1 MDNKIQTIYDQ
12 WIDALR
18 VNPMFHQMDDV
29 AVLHVLN
36 CLRPKVAKYEPG
48 DLITI
53 GGSAFEGVGLVL
65 EGRVLVTKELI
76 TGHRHIM
83 AKLGKKQVFGEMIA
97 FSGRRVWPATV
108 EAITDCTI
116 LFLPPDMILGTCT
129 HACTGHNQLIRNMLQ
144 IVSSKALRLNRK
156 VEYLTLKGMREKL
169 ATYLL
174 ETYNTSEKDIFEIP
188 LSREELAAFLNVS
201 RPSMSRELSRMK
213 DEGLIDYHKASFKIL
228 DIDLLTEFVS

>member
-1 MDNKIQTIYDQ
+1 MKKDMHGQYNE
-12 WIDALR
+12 WIDVLSR
-18 VNPMFHQMDDV
+18 NPMFKDME
-29 AVLHVLN
+29 ASTMIHVLN
-36 CLRPKVAKYEPG
+36 CLQPRIATYQGG

-53 GGSAFEGVGLVL
+53 GGSTFEGVGLVL
-65 EGRVLVTKELI
+65 KGQVLVAKELI

-83 AKLGKKQVFGEMIA
+83 AKLSVNHLFGEMIA
-97 FSGRRVWPATV
+97 FSENKRWPATV
-108 EAITDCTI
+108 ESITESTI

-129 HACTGHNQLIRNMLQ
+129 HACVGHSQLIRNMLQ

-169 ATYLL
+169 ATYLI
-174 ETYNTSEKDIFEIP
+174 EVQQMSHKEIFEIP

-213 DEGLIDYHKASFKIL
+213 DEGLIDYHRSSFKI
-228 DIDLLTEFVS
+228 IDMNALTDYVS